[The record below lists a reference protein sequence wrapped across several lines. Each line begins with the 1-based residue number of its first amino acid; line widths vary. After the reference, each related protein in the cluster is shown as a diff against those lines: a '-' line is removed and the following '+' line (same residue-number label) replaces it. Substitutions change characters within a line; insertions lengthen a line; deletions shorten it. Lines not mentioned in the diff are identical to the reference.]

1 MQQLASKAYGEITHR
16 TASEKQI
23 EFALFQQIT
32 HNHEKV
38 AQAERPAPAVW
49 AGAID
54 RNLQLWTVLASDL
67 LLPEN
72 SLPVETKQ
80 GLLNLALFVRRH
92 SMQVLSG
99 EADLADL
106 IEVNRTIMDGI
117 APAGANLGEVAA

>member
-32 HNHEKV
+32 HNLEKV
-38 AQAERPAPAVW
+38 APAARPAPAVW